1 VLLSGWD
8 EDVQKTVTGL
18 HRERGIKLASQ
29 SGVAKIEKDPRT
41 GKLRVFTFDS
51 KTKAEGAV
59 VEADVVLSATGRAPK
74 VEGLGLENA
83 GVKVNEKGAVMV
95 GEWSRTSV
103 PHIYAVGD
111 VTDRVNLTPVALAEG
126 KQHRLA
132 EHMTTQLTHG
142 TARHDTRSPHA
153 L

>member
-1 VLLSGWD
+1 M
-8 EDVQKTVTGL
+8 
-18 HRERGIKLASQ
+18 
-29 SGVAKIEKDPRT
+29 
-41 GKLRVFTFDS
+41 
-51 KTKAEGAV
+51 

-95 GEWSRTSV
+95 DEWSRTSV

-126 KQHRLA
+126 TQRRLA
-132 EHMTTQLTHG
+132 VRTCRHVLLTRHTTHT
-142 TARHDTRSPHA
+142 RHDTRTPHA